1 MTLSKKAK
9 AKITD
14 AVKMKMALDLQK
26 AYSTVDRWVRYE
38 NDKLA
43 TLKTIEAIKQHT
55 GLTQDEIFEI

>member
-1 MTLSKKAK
+1 
-9 AKITD
+9 
-14 AVKMKMALDLQK
+14 MKMALDLEK

-55 GLTQDEIFEI
+55 GLTQDEIFEN